1 MNRHFVRSSLDADHR
16 ASAYKIVCRQCGKT
30 DKVAASSHSGNL
42 PPEVT
47 IKKFRQRGW
56 AVGNRAGD
64 DMCNICVAS
73 NKIVRKPVDNV
84 AQIPALKLK
93 DLSRLKELQKLV
105 EDHLVATKPEVI
117 PAQEVPVEKLYSVK
131 DAEDAGF
138 ADLNRIYRA
147 INNNK
152 ISRVKNARGVF
163 VLRESDLIR
172 VFGNPKRAPVQPPK
186 TVLLN
191 APAPAPAVVEP
202 KPLLNDGVKQMNFDP
217 KLPPEM
223 TKEDRRIIFSE
234 IDSHYLD
241 ETRGYD
247 RDWNDERVAK
257 SLNVPLAWVR
267 NIREDNFGPEYG
279 DVVNVEVD
287 KLRAAIV
294 EIQAIK
300 EEASKLL
307 VTMDA
312 KLMCLQNAFKDIEE
326 KMKKVTDVI
335 KDAKAKIDTVTRK

>member
-56 AVGNRAGD
+56 AVGHRAGD

-73 NKIVRKPVDNV
+73 NKIGRKQVDNV
-84 AQIPALKLK
+84 VQIPALKLK

-172 VFGNPKRAPVQPPK
+172 VFGNPKRAPVEPPK

-191 APAPAPAVVEP
+191 APAPAVVEP
-202 KPLLNDGVKQMNFDP
+202 KPLLNDGVKPMNFDP
-217 KLPPEM
+217 KLPPEI

-294 EIQAIK
+294 EAQAIK
-300 EEASKLL
+300 DEASKLL

-312 KLMCLQNAFKDIEE
+312 KLVCLQNAFKDIEE
-326 KMKKVTDVI
+326 KMKKVTDVV